1 MPMRFRIAPSG
12 RRWVL
17 TAALGAAGAGVVLGA
32 TAGCDKLGG
41 GQGAATQPVKPAMPP
56 ASVTVSEAK
65 AKDVPLYIEEIGTT
79 AAREYVA
86 VQSQVAGQVQELH
99 FTDGQDLKKGDL
111 LFTIDPR
118 PFQAAV
124 AQAEANVGQRRAEL
138 ELAKQDFTRVQE
150 LIKTKAIS
158 QQEFDQKKNAVD
170 VSEAQVKAADAAV
183 QTAKLNL
190 GYCYIH
196 SPIDGR
202 AGQRQVDVGN
212 VVKVNDMTLLVIQR
226 LNPIYADFTIT
237 ERDLPRVRDH
247 MKDGKTLKAQVW
259 VPDADAAPREGD
271 LTFLDTAVQA
281 GSGRVKLRATVPNED
296 RHFWA
301 GQFVNVRLVLE
312 VKKDAVLV
320 PSQAIQ
326 IGQTGPYVYVVDANK
341 TAAMRPIKQGQRQDG
356 WVVIADGVK
365 AGENV
370 VTTGQKFLFPG
381 APVAI
386 SPGQAPPAGAP
397 AEASTPPSSDEK
409 PTSQQK
415 PQQPQQPESKSSAK
429 TSSSEGVARS

>member
-1 MPMRFRIAPSG
+1 MRFRIAPVG
-12 RRWVL
+12 RQWVL
-17 TAALGAAGAGVVLGA
+17 AGVLLSASGGLMGGAAGCKPGGA
-32 TAGCDKLGG
+32 ADGR
-41 GQGAATQPVKPAMPP
+41 AATQPAAAPPA
-56 ASVTVSEAK
+56 ASVTVSPAK
-65 AKDVPLYIEEIGTT
+65 AQDVPLYIEEIGTT

-86 VQSQVAGQVQELH
+86 VQSQVAGQVHEIH
-99 FTDGQDLKKGDL
+99 FTDGQELKKGDM

-138 ELAKQDFTRVQE
+138 ELAKQDFARVE
-150 LIKTKAIS
+150 DLIKTKAIS
-158 QQEFDQKKNAVD
+158 QQEFDQKQNAVA

-190 GYCYIH
+190 DYCYVR

-226 LNPIYADFTIT
+226 LDPIYADFTIT
-237 ERDLPRVRDH
+237 ERDLPRVREH
-247 MKDGKTLKAQVW
+247 MRANGAQRLKAQVS
-259 VPDADAAPREGD
+259 VPGTPGEPRTGE
-271 LTFLDTAVQA
+271 LTFLDTAVQQ
-281 GSGRVKLRATVPNED
+281 GSGRVKLRATLPNED

-312 VKKDAVLV
+312 VKKGAVLV

-326 IGQTGPYVYVVDANK
+326 IGQTGPYVYVVEAGK
-341 TAAMRPIKQGQRQDG
+341 TAAMRQIKQGQRQDG
-356 WVVIADGVK
+356 WVVISDGVK

-386 SPGQAPPAGAP
+386 SPATPAPAAAP
-397 AEASTPPSSDEK
+397 AEASAPAGAK
-409 PTSQQK
+409 PASA
-415 PQQPQQPESKSSAK
+415 PQQRQPQHQRESKSSAK
-429 TSSSEGVARS
+429 TSSSEGAAKSCV

>member
-1 MPMRFRIAPSG
+1 MPMRFRIAPLG

-17 TAALGAAGAGVVLGA
+17 TAALGASGAVLAGAA
-32 TAGCDKLGG
+32 AGCKPGEGG
-41 GQGAATQPVKPAMPP
+41 GAANQPSKPTMPP
-56 ASVTVSEAK
+56 ASVTVSAAK
-65 AKDVPLYIEEIGTT
+65 AQDVPMYIEEIGTT

-86 VQSQVAGQVQELH
+86 IQSQVAGQVQEIH
-99 FTDGQDLKKGDL
+99 FTDGQEIKKGDR

-124 AQAEANVGQRRAEL
+124 AQAEANVGQRRAEQ
-138 ELAKQDFTRVQE
+138 ELAKQDFARVQE

-190 GYCYIH
+190 DYCYVR

-237 ERDLPRVRDH
+237 ERDLPRVREH
-247 MKDGKTLKAQVW
+247 MKGDHKLKAQVR
-259 VPDADAAPREGD
+259 VPETQGEPREGE
-271 LTFLDTAVQA
+271 LTFLDTAVQT
-281 GSGRVKLRATVPNED
+281 GSGRVKLRATLPNDD

-326 IGQTGPYVYVVDANK
+326 IGQTGPYVYVIEGGK
-341 TAAMRPIKQGQRQDG
+341 TAAMRQIKPGQRQDA
-356 WVVIADGVK
+356 WVVITEGVK
-365 AGENV
+365 AGESV
-370 VTTGQKFLFPG
+370 VTTGQKF
-381 APVAI
+381 
-386 SPGQAPPAGAP
+386 
-397 AEASTPPSSDEK
+397 
-409 PTSQQK
+409 
-415 PQQPQQPESKSSAK
+415 
-429 TSSSEGVARS
+429 

>member
-1 MPMRFRIAPSG
+1 MPMRLRIAPAG

-17 TAALGAAGAGVVLGA
+17 TAALSASGVLTGLATGCDRGGAGGGA
-32 TAGCDKLGG
+32 PP
-41 GQGAATQPVKPAMPP
+41 QPAKPMMPP

-65 AKDVPLYIEEIGTT
+65 AQDVPLYIEEIGTT

-86 VQSQVAGQVQELH
+86 IQSQVAGQIQEIH
-99 FTDGQDLKKGDL
+99 FTDGQEIKKGDK

-124 AQAEANVGQRRAEL
+124 AQAEANVGQRRAEQ
-138 ELAKQDFTRVQE
+138 ELAKQDFARVQE

-190 GYCYIH
+190 DYCYVR

-226 LNPIYADFTIT
+226 LDPIYADFTIT
-237 ERDLPRVRDH
+237 ERDLPRVREH
-247 MKDGKTLKAQVW
+247 MKGDNKLKAQVW
-259 VPDADAAPREGD
+259 VPDAQGAPREGE
-271 LTFLDTAVQA
+271 LTFLDTAVQT
-281 GSGRVKLRATVPNED
+281 GSGRVKLRATLPNED

-301 GQFVNVRLVLE
+301 GQFV
-312 VKKDAVLV
+312 
-320 PSQAIQ
+320 
-326 IGQTGPYVYVVDANK
+326 
-341 TAAMRPIKQGQRQDG
+341 
-356 WVVIADGVK
+356 
-365 AGENV
+365 
-370 VTTGQKFLFPG
+370 
-381 APVAI
+381 
-386 SPGQAPPAGAP
+386 
-397 AEASTPPSSDEK
+397 
-409 PTSQQK
+409 
-415 PQQPQQPESKSSAK
+415 
-429 TSSSEGVARS
+429 

>member
-1 MPMRFRIAPSG
+1 
-12 RRWVL
+12 
-17 TAALGAAGAGVVLGA
+17 
-32 TAGCDKLGG
+32 
-41 GQGAATQPVKPAMPP
+41 MPP
-56 ASVTVSEAK
+56 ASVTVSAAK
-65 AKDVPLYIEEIGTT
+65 AQDVPMYIEEIGTT

-86 VQSQVAGQVQELH
+86 IQSQVAGQIQEIH
-99 FTDGQDLKKGDL
+99 FTDGQEIKKGDK

-124 AQAEANVGQRRAEL
+124 AQAEANVGQRRAEQ
-138 ELAKQDFTRVQE
+138 ELAKQDFARVQE

-190 GYCYIH
+190 DYCYVR

-226 LNPIYADFTIT
+226 LDPIYADFTIT
-237 ERDLPRVRDH
+237 ERDLPRVREH
-247 MKDGKTLKAQVW
+247 MKGDHKLNAQVW
-259 VPDADAAPREGD
+259 VPETQGEPREGE
-271 LTFLDTAVQA
+271 LTFLDTAVQT
-281 GSGRVKLRATVPNED
+281 GSGRVKLRATLPNED

-326 IGQTGPYVYVVDANK
+326 IGQTGPYVYVVESDNK
-341 TAAMRPIKQGQRQDG
+341 AAMRPIKPGQRQAE
-356 WVVIADGVK
+356 WVVITEGVK

-386 SPGQAPPAGAP
+386 SPGHAAPGAP
-397 AEASTPPSSDEK
+397 AEAASAPSGEK
-409 PTSQQK
+409 APTSQQK
-415 PQQPQQPESKSSAK
+415 QQPESKSSAK
-429 TSSSEGVARS
+429 SSSSEGVAKS

>member
-1 MPMRFRIAPSG
+1 MPMRFRIAPAG

-17 TAALGAAGAGVVLGA
+17 TAALRAAGAGVVVLGA
-32 TAGCDKLGG
+32 VAGCDKLAGR
-41 GQGAATQPVKPAMPP
+41 GAATQPAKPAMPG
-56 ASVTVSEAK
+56 ASVTVSQAK
-65 AKDVPLYIEEIGTT
+65 AQDVPLYIEEIGTT

-86 VQSQVAGQVQELH
+86 VQSQVAGQIQDIH
-99 FTDGQDLKKGDL
+99 FTDGQELKKGEM

-138 ELAKQDFTRVQE
+138 ELAKQDFGRVQE

-170 VSEAQVKAADAAV
+170 VCEAQVKAADAAV
-183 QTAKLNL
+183 QTSKLNL
-190 GYCYIH
+190 DYCYVR

-237 ERDLPRVRDH
+237 ERDLPRVREH
-247 MKDGKTLKAQVW
+247 MTNGKMLKAQVW
-259 VPDADAAPREGD
+259 VPETAGAPREGE
-271 LTFLDTAVQA
+271 LTFLDTAVQT

-320 PSQAIQ
+320 PSQSIQ
-326 IGQTGPYVYVVDANK
+326 IGQTGPYVYVVENGK
-341 TAAMRPIKQGQRQDG
+341 TAAMRQIKQGQRQDG

-365 AGENV
+365 AGEDV

-386 SPGQAPPAGAP
+386 SPGQAP
-397 AEASTPPSSDEK
+397 AEASAPAGGEK
-409 PTSQQK
+409 PASAPKQ
-415 PQQPQQPESKSSAK
+415 QQPESKSSAK